1 MTADFARE
9 RNLGIDI
16 DTYESLMQAQKDRAR
31 SSSNFSSI
39 IPESLSIDG
48 STIFLGYAEESAK
61 SNILEIVSSSEKAV
75 DGEINESE
83 EGIIILDQTP
93 FYAESGGQVGDTGQ
107 IKCHE
112 SIFEV
117 QDTQKKGDHY
127 LHLGFMK

>member
-1 MTADFARE
+1 M
-9 RNLGIDI
+9 
-16 DTYESLMQAQKDRAR
+16 
-31 SSSNFSSI
+31 
-39 IPESLSIDG
+39 
-48 STIFLGYAEESAK
+48 
-61 SNILEIVSSSEKAV
+61 EIVSSSEKAV

-93 FYAESGGQVGDTGQ
+93 FAESGGQVGDTGQ

-127 LHLGFMK
+127 LL